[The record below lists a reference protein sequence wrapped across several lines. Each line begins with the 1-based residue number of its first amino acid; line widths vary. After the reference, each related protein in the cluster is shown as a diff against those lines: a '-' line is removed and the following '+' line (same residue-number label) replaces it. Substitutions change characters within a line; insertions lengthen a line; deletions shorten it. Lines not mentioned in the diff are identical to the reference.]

1 MFHKINMEKW
11 PRKEWFVHYTKE
23 VPCTFSTVSLIDIT
37 HIKKKGYGVY
47 PALLWALSATVNKF
61 EEFRTC
67 KDKDG
72 NLGYYDMLWPSY
84 TVFNEERKTFSV
96 TCTEYDVDFGVF
108 FNRYKADSAAAKKAG
123 TFYAKPLT
131 DNVFSVSM
139 DPWTRFTG
147 FNLNLSEGG
156 DYFLPIF
163 TAGRYE
169 EQNGRI
175 TLPLAVQVHHAVC
188 DGYHAGA
195 FLRALQETLDAM

>member
-1 MFHKINMEKW
+1 MAEKRGSCIIRRSAVYVFYRF
-11 PRKEWFVHYTKE
+11 PDRYY
-23 VPCTFSTVSLIDIT
+23 

-123 TFYAKPLT
+123 TF
-131 DNVFSVSM
+131 
-139 DPWTRFTG
+139 
-147 FNLNLSEGG
+147 
-156 DYFLPIF
+156 
-163 TAGRYE
+163 
-169 EQNGRI
+169 
-175 TLPLAVQVHHAVC
+175 
-188 DGYHAGA
+188 
-195 FLRALQETLDAM
+195 